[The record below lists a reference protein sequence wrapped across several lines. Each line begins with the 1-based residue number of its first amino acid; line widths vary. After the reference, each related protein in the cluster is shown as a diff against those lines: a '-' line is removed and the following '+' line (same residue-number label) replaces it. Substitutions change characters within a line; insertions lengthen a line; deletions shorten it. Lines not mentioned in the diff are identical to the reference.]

1 MCVSNFSAHMSEIFF
16 ILRRNERVVF
26 GNVHRSSCTV
36 PLFFSDFNET
46 LIFSTDFEKSS
57 NTKFHENPPS
67 GSRAVPCGRIDGRT
81 DGYDEASSCP
91 SQFCESAK
99 NDTKTLKYKGYI
111 NTVWSQVLVWEI
123 EETEETK
130 DFTYPLCPLQSTRM
144 SKSFWTNLSTGI
156 NSIITIF
163 RQLLPEVNAIT
174 KPRQWNSVP
183 DDVNTSVW
191 LPTLLRPLLPPS
203 SRHKSLLHKR

>member
-1 MCVSNFSAHMSEIFF
+1 MQCACVISSAASPLYKIFPHYFINGTIFEKKKNVTKHKMCVSNFSAHMSEIFF

-111 NTVWSQVLVWEI
+111 NTVWSQVLV
-123 EETEETK
+123 
-130 DFTYPLCPLQSTRM
+130 
-144 SKSFWTNLSTGI
+144 
-156 NSIITIF
+156 
-163 RQLLPEVNAIT
+163 
-174 KPRQWNSVP
+174 
-183 DDVNTSVW
+183 
-191 LPTLLRPLLPPS
+191 
-203 SRHKSLLHKR
+203 